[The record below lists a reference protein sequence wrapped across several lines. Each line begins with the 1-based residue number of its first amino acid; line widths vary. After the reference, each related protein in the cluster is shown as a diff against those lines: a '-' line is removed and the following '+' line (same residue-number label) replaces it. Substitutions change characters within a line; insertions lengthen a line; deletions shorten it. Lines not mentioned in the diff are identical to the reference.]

1 MAKEKKQKPT
11 KFSWKE
17 HDKWINS
24 FANVKTI
31 YPENKP
37 SKRKRKK

>member
-1 MAKEKKQKPT
+1 MAKEKKQKPK

-17 HDKWINS
+17 HDKWING

-31 YPENKP
+31 YPEVKP

>member
-1 MAKEKKQKPT
+1 MAKEKKQKPK

-24 FANVKTI
+24 FANVKTV
-31 YPENKP
+31 YPKVKP
-37 SKRKRKK
+37 NKRKRNK

>member
-17 HDKWINS
+17 HEKWINS
-24 FANVKTI
+24 FVNVKTV
-31 YPENKP
+31 YSEVKP
-37 SKRKRKK
+37 NKRKRNK